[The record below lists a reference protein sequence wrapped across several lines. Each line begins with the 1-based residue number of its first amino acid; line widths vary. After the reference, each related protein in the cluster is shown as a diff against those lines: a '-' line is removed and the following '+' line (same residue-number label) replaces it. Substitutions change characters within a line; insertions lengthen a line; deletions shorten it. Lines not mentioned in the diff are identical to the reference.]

1 MKTMQVEIKDPRAV
15 KILSDLADL
24 GIISIQSEQKE
35 KGLLSRVNKMA
46 ENSIPSTDD
55 IRKEV
60 QLVMQSILYNNKI
73 LKSNGL

>member
-35 KGLLSRVNKMA
+35 EGLLSRVNKMA

-73 LKSNGL
+73 LESNGL

>member
-35 KGLLSRVNKMA
+35 EGLLSRVNKMA